1 MTAEHPVAD
10 VVIDDQWSDDIDLV
24 DNDANEDLAEP
35 PRYQVVFLND
45 DETSADF
52 VVDVLI
58 RRFRH
63 DVPTAVDIMLAVHTS
78 GSAIAGTYSRDVAET
93 LAALTMDDARAAGHP
108 LRVTSFP
115 SP

>member
-1 MTAEHPVAD
+1 MTAERTVHD
-10 VVIDDQWSDDIDLV
+10 GVIDDQWSDDVDLAEH
-24 DNDANEDLAEP
+24 DEKEDLPEP
-35 PRYQVVFLND
+35 PRYEVVFLND
-45 DETSADF
+45 DDTTADF

-63 DVPTAVDIMLAVHTS
+63 DVPTAVDIMLTVHTT

-93 LAALTMDDARAAGHP
+93 LAALTMGDARAAGYP